1 MSAHSPQ
8 AGSRKDTQGHNSQA
22 AGLVNRPQKY
32 ALVLCQMSGGR
43 ITYADNEL
51 VVLGIFFRPHGH
63 RSESRMR

>member
-32 ALVLCQMSGGR
+32 ALA
-43 ITYADNEL
+43 YA
-51 VVLGIFFRPHGH
+51 R
-63 RSESRMR
+63 